1 MNSGLAAT
9 VVAGILFGTSIPI
22 IKMGLEHP
30 IPPLSFAS
38 LRFLLAALLILLL
51 FRQKGWVDR
60 SLFTSQKLW
69 GIGILNMLG
78 YVSQFEGQVL
88 ATGSEAALIIGTA
101 ALMIPLIAWL
111 SHKEIFRPLKAT
123 GVIVGFLG
131 AALLVV
137 GQGTSNSTG
146 QSHLLGDLLLAATAV
161 TIALVFIYSKPLAIQ
176 RGDRAVTG
184 GIVLTTSILLLPLA
198 PLGETIQTISDPT
211 AWSYIA
217 VLAVFG
223 TVGAYYFFSK
233 SVQLVSPTV
242 SSIIL
247 PIEVVVS
254 TILSVLIFHESFTLT
269 SGAGAVLIVAGVGL
283 VSLTR

>member
-1 MNSGLAAT
+1 
-9 VVAGILFGTSIPI
+9 
-22 IKMGLEHP
+22 
-30 IPPLSFAS
+30 
-38 LRFLLAALLILLL
+38 
-51 FRQKGWVDR
+51 
-60 SLFTSQKLW
+60 
-69 GIGILNMLG
+69 MLG
-78 YVSQFEGQVL
+78 YVLQFEGQEL

-101 ALMIPLIAWL
+101 ALMIPLIAWS

-123 GVIVGFLG
+123 GVIIGFLG
-131 AALLVV
+131 AALLVI
-137 GQGTSNSTG
+137 GQGTSNSAG

-161 TIALVFIYSKPLAIQ
+161 TIALVFIYSKPLAMEL
-176 RGDRAVTG
+176 GDRAVTG
-184 GIVLTTSILLLPLA
+184 GIILTTSVLLVPFA
-198 PLGETIQTISDPT
+198 PLGQTVHTISDPT
-211 AWSYIA
+211 AWTYVT

-233 SVQLVSPTV
+233 SVERVSPTV

>member
-1 MNSGLAAT
+1 LNSGLAAT

-78 YVSQFEGQVL
+78 YVLQFEGQVL

-111 SHKEIFRPLKAT
+111 SDKEIFRPLKAT